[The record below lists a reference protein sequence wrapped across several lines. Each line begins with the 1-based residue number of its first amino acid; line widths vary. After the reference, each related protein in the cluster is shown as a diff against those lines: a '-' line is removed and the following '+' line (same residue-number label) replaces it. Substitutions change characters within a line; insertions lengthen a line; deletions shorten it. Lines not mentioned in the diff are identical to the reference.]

1 MDVVV
6 LETVPA
12 VVVVLDAQGGV
23 VELNRA
29 GEELTGYSGEE
40 IRGRKLWETGLV
52 PEEEQSVAREVF
64 ARLRAGDFPNR
75 YESHW
80 VTRDGRWRLLSW
92 RNSAVVDEYG
102 EVSRVIGAAVD
113 VTDERRA
120 LDALQESAE
129 RFRATLRT
137 LIDPLVLLGAAR
149 DADGTVVDFVCAF
162 ANDAACAVG
171 GVTREGL
178 IGRRLLECLPEA
190 RRSGLFDAF
199 VPVIETGEP
208 FIQDDL
214 VFAVGGDGERTE
226 RHLDIRVTSVGDQ
239 VAVTWIDATER
250 RRLEAQLRVS
260 EERFGAAAE
269 SMLDALFVVSPVR
282 DDRGEIV
289 DFRYEYVNDAH
300 CKLVGFD
307 REQLLGHQIGELFP
321 DYPGSDRFEVYRRVA
336 VTGEPCRT
344 DEVHREGAWAG
355 TPLATRVLDTIIVS
369 VGEDLVVSARD
380 VTERRRNEE
389 ELQLRAELLDL
400 AQDAV
405 IVRELAESRVRFW
418 NREARA
424 IYGYS
429 PEEALGRVTHEL
441 LATVFPESRQAV
453 DDALAREG
461 QWGGE
466 LRHTRKD
473 GTVIVV
479 SSRQAL
485 QRAADG
491 RPIAIIELN
500 SDITERKLVEVDLR
514 RLAAGVESSADAI
527 FSKDRECRITSWNR
541 GAERLYGYTASEI
554 VGQPV
559 GVLVPADRAGEEQ
572 GILDRAL
579 RGEDVGRY
587 ETQRLAHDGTVIDV
601 SITVSP
607 IYGTS
612 RDVIGASSIHRDITE
627 QKRAEEELRLRAELL
642 DLAHDAVIVRDPAES
657 RVRFWN
663 REAQAI
669 YGYSPEEALGQVTHE
684 LLATVLPES
693 RQAVDDALAREGRW
707 VGELRHTRKDGKV
720 IVVSSRQALQHDA
733 DGRPLAIIELNSE
746 ITERKRA
753 EEELAHI
760 AGLLERTEEI
770 SKTGGWEYDVA
781 TGERTWT
788 DEVYRIYGV
797 ERTSDPTE
805 VTEAIAAYDPESA
818 PIIDTA
824 FKRLVAEGV
833 PYDLE
838 LGLIRADGQR
848 VWVHTIGRPVLDD
861 GRVVRVEGNISDVT
875 ERKRVEEALRASD
888 RLFHSGFDH
897 SPTGMAL
904 TGLNGSLVEVN
915 AAFARMLG
923 FEDPAQLAGQDFARY
938 THPDDVAANREGI
951 RMMVEERKPYVAE
964 KRYIR
969 RDGAV
974 VYALM
979 GSTAVLDA
987 VGRPSMLFT
996 QVQDITERKLA
1007 EAALR
1012 ASEERFRGGFENS
1025 PIGMALVDPNGRY
1038 LEVNTTHAR
1047 MLGVDDPDEMIGLS
1061 FEHFVHP
1068 DDVADTF
1075 ASIKRLHETGTDHG
1089 ERRYI
1094 RKDGATVYALFGS
1107 SVVRDADG
1115 RPSVLFSQVED
1126 ITDRTLAEAALR
1138 ASEERFRTGFE
1149 NSPIGMTLTGLDGR
1163 LVEVNATFARMLGY
1177 DDPPSSRDRA
1187 SRPSS
1192 IPTNWPR
1199 DRRRSSGSSSRRA
1212 TTGRGATSAGTGLS
1226 CTRCM
1231 GRRWSATRTGDRR
1244 CCSGRCRTSPSAGW
1258 RRPRC
1263 FASTPSS
1270 RGASCSERPSSR
1282 LPIRSSKRLPIRSLT
1297 TSARRSARSAHSAQ
1311 CWRGT
1316 MATGSA
1322 IRAGRRSIGSA
1333 ARAREW
1339 AS

>member
-1 MDVVV
+1 M
-6 LETVPA
+6 
-12 VVVVLDAQGGV
+12 
-23 VELNRA
+23 
-29 GEELTGYSGEE
+29 
-40 IRGRKLWETGLV
+40 
-52 PEEEQSVAREVF
+52 
-64 ARLRAGDFPNR
+64 
-75 YESHW
+75 
-80 VTRDGRWRLLSW
+80 
-92 RNSAVVDEYG
+92 
-102 EVSRVIGAAVD
+102 
-113 VTDERRA
+113 
-120 LDALQESAE
+120 
-129 RFRATLRT
+129 
-137 LIDPLVLLGAAR
+137 
-149 DADGTVVDFVCAF
+149 
-162 ANDAACAVG
+162 
-171 GVTREGL
+171 
-178 IGRRLLECLPEA
+178 
-190 RRSGLFDAF
+190 
-199 VPVIETGEP
+199 
-208 FIQDDL
+208 
-214 VFAVGGDGERTE
+214 
-226 RHLDIRVTSVGDQ
+226 
-239 VAVTWIDATER
+239 
-250 RRLEAQLRVS
+250 
-260 EERFGAAAE
+260 
-269 SMLDALFVVSPVR
+269 
-282 DDRGEIV
+282 
-289 DFRYEYVNDAH
+289 
-300 CKLVGFD
+300 
-307 REQLLGHQIGELFP
+307 
-321 DYPGSDRFEVYRRVA
+321 
-336 VTGEPCRT
+336 
-344 DEVHREGAWAG
+344 
-355 TPLATRVLDTIIVS
+355 
-369 VGEDLVVSARD
+369 
-380 VTERRRNEE
+380 
-389 ELQLRAELLDL
+389 
-400 AQDAV
+400 
-405 IVRELAESRVRFW
+405 
-418 NREARA
+418 
-424 IYGYS
+424 
-429 PEEALGRVTHEL
+429 
-441 LATVFPESRQAV
+441 
-453 DDALAREG
+453 
-461 QWGGE
+461 
-466 LRHTRKD
+466 
-473 GTVIVV
+473 
-479 SSRQAL
+479 
-485 QRAADG
+485 
-491 RPIAIIELN
+491 
-500 SDITERKLVEVDLR
+500 
-514 RLAAGVESSADAI
+514 
-527 FSKDRECRITSWNR
+527 
-541 GAERLYGYTASEI
+541 
-554 VGQPV
+554 
-559 GVLVPADRAGEEQ
+559 
-572 GILDRAL
+572 
-579 RGEDVGRY
+579 GRY

-612 RDVIGASSIHRDITE
+612 GDVIGASSIHRDITE

-818 PIIDTA
+818 PIIDAA

-848 VWVHTIGRPVLDD
+848 VWVRTIGRPVLDD

-923 FEDPAQLAGQDFARY
+923 FDDPAQLAGQDFARY

-1333 ARAREW
+1333 GRAREW